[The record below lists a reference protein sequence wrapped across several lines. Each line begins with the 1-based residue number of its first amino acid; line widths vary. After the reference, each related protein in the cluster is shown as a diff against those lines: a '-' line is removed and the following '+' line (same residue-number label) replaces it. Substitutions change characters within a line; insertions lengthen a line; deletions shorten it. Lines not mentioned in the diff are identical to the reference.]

1 MFSQLSLQVH
11 LAPTLA
17 AMLDREHQTKGI
29 RDANKDT
36 TEPLQEP
43 TPELP
48 YPQLM
53 EDTLLETIHNTFLI
67 V

>member
-1 MFSQLSLQVH
+1 MFTQLSLQVH
-11 LAPTLA
+11 TAPTLA
-17 AMLDREHQTKGI
+17 AGGI

-36 TEPLQEP
+36 AEALKEP

-48 YPQLM
+48 HLQLP

-67 V
+67 VS